1 MNFFLKFGFIK
12 TDVWENL
19 KKFKNNINIIKFLH
33 NILVDDTFLLLEL
46 FELCGL

>member
-1 MNFFLKFGFIK
+1 MNFFLKLGFTK
-12 TDVWENL
+12 TDNCENL

-33 NILVDDTFLLLEL
+33 NIFVVEIFLVLGL